1 MCQKGTVSSLTMSD
15 HNKDL
20 QRRFQKEVNP
30 EQIMLLSPL
39 SVKMEGIKCQV
50 VGLNFELDIVF
61 VIFPFLYVCSKT
73 KTAQVN

>member
-1 MCQKGTVSSLTMSD
+1 MSD